1 MFDLLLYLTGMATGE
16 FSLWA
21 LELALGEGKRGVG
34 WGGGVG
40 YGHHRSK
47 LLLYFPKVVTGE
59 SLSTLPG
66 SLSFH
71 VMMVFE

>member
-1 MFDLLLYLTGMATGE
+1 MGTRVGTGRRKKG
-16 FSLWA
+16 
-21 LELALGEGKRGVG
+21 GG
-34 WGGGVG
+34 GGGVG

-59 SLSTLPG
+59 SSSTLPG

>member
-1 MFDLLLYLTGMATGE
+1 MGTRVGTGRRKKG
-16 FSLWA
+16 
-21 LELALGEGKRGVG
+21 GGVG

>member
-21 LELALGEGKRGVG
+21 LELALGEGKRG
-34 WGGGVG
+34 GGGVG
-40 YGHHRSK
+40 YGHYRSK

-59 SLSTLPG
+59 SSSTLPG

-71 VMMVFE
+71 VLMVFE